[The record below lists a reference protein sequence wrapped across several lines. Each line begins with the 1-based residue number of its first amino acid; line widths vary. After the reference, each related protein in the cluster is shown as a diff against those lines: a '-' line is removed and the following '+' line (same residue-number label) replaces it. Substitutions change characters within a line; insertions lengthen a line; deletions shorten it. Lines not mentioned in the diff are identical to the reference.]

1 MSGGQSSFQHEALFY
16 GGEEEFLTGTLPF
29 IEQGL
34 KAGEP
39 VLVAVSEAKIGLIS
53 AKLNGRPDAVRFAD
67 VREMGRNPACLI
79 PAWRE
84 FVGNNAVAGRGV
96 RGIGEP
102 MWADRGPAEIVECE
116 HHESLLNLAFAD
128 APAWRLRCP
137 YDAAALD
144 TSVLEA
150 AARSHPVII
159 EDGVARESASY
170 LAPGDAPDPLDDP
183 LPGPSREPDET
194 SFTLEDLSELRS
206 FVYQRARSGG
216 LDPERTANILLATS
230 EVATNSVRHAGGR
243 GTLRVWREPDAL
255 LCEVHDSGSIV
266 SPLVGLER
274 PGPSQL
280 EGRGLWLVNQLCD
293 LVQVR
298 STPSGS
304 VVRLHMRPD

>member
-1 MSGGQSSFQHEALFY
+1 
-16 GGEEEFLTGTLPF
+16 
-29 IEQGL
+29 
-34 KAGEP
+34 
-39 VLVAVSEAKIGLIS
+39 
-53 AKLNGRPDAVRFAD
+53 
-67 VREMGRNPACLI
+67 
-79 PAWRE
+79 
-84 FVGNNAVAGRGV
+84 
-96 RGIGEP
+96 
-102 MWADRGPAEIVECE
+102 
-116 HHESLLNLAFAD
+116 
-128 APAWRLRCP
+128 
-137 YDAAALD
+137 
-144 TSVLEA
+144 
-150 AARSHPVII
+150 
-159 EDGVARESASY
+159 
-170 LAPGDAPDPLDDP
+170 
-183 LPGPSREPDET
+183 
-194 SFTLEDLSELRS
+194 
-206 FVYQRARSGG
+206 VYQRARSGG